1 MKRQNAG
8 SASVNTESSSS
19 SVGSSNGAMNSLAGR
34 PPFLSTSTTGTA
46 GRRFHAASRPT
57 HPQEGQTSFASQSLN
72 STLGLFPRA
81 GASPV
86 HSNWSRCLQT
96 NAAASVAAPQ
106 PDRAGDV
113 HVRIKTRDPTSASRR
128 AAVKQSSGP
137 GAHGKVGAAC
147 TPRGSNAAEGAG
159 QWLPVRTRHEH
170 DDGATLSSEAT
181 ASYLPFTQQ
190 GSSPDSSAHHSR
202 TFSLF
207 SSLLPQ
213 QHLSPINETDLTN
226 ASLSSERV
234 PREIGYDGC
243 SDDSINGH
251 VSALH
256 ALSPGVRRVDH
267 VPLQPVSP
275 VQGEVAAA
283 LDAHNRDS
291 VIQNMDE
298 LIADAAPM
306 HVSEEFLLLL
316 SAPSFFF
323 FCDACVSDSFPT
335 RNSMALPS

>member
-1 MKRQNAG
+1 
-8 SASVNTESSSS
+8 
-19 SVGSSNGAMNSLAGR
+19 
-34 PPFLSTSTTGTA
+34 
-46 GRRFHAASRPT
+46 
-57 HPQEGQTSFASQSLN
+57 
-72 STLGLFPRA
+72 
-81 GASPV
+81 
-86 HSNWSRCLQT
+86 
-96 NAAASVAAPQ
+96 
-106 PDRAGDV
+106 
-113 HVRIKTRDPTSASRR
+113 
-128 AAVKQSSGP
+128 
-137 GAHGKVGAAC
+137 
-147 TPRGSNAAEGAG
+147 
-159 QWLPVRTRHEH
+159 
-170 DDGATLSSEAT
+170 
-181 ASYLPFTQQ
+181 LPFTQQ
-190 GSSPDSSAHHSR
+190 GSSPDTSAHHSR

-306 HVSEEFLLLL
+306 QVSEEFLLLL
-316 SAPSFFF
+316 WAPSFFF
-323 FCDACVSDSFPT
+323 FVMRASAIPFPQEIQWPYRRERVRWRCGVGCETLFHLRACR
-335 RNSMALPS
+335 RNSRTHSKECRQR